1 MRKSIAVNSIF
12 NIAYKLITAVYPLIA
27 VSYLSHIVGSD
38 KVGAINYAQNIVS
51 WFVIIAALGLPT
63 YGTKEIAKVADD
75 KDKRSQLF
83 CDLFT
88 VNFLSTSIAVLAY
101 VALIF
106 AVPRFAN
113 EYVLYAVAGAQIVL
127 SYINVDWFYQGMEE
141 YKYISIRST
150 VIKLISLIALFIFVR
165 TPDDYI
171 AYVVL
176 HVVAIAGNNVF
187 NIVHARKYICVRG
200 KKPSVWKHVKP
211 VIVLLI
217 ASLAIEAYMM
227 IDTLMLGIFHDD
239 TVVGCYSN
247 AMKLTRMVNT
257 LCSAIGAVLL
267 PRLSVTFSSGDKTQF
282 NTLVNTALKVML
294 LLAIPATVGMVVL
307 SDEIVLL
314 LFGST
319 FGQSVPVLK
328 VLALMVPVVVFN
340 TMLGMQVLVTAD
352 MEWKYIL
359 SVGIGAVVNIVS
371 NAIFIPRFGGVAAA
385 WTSLA
390 SEVVV
395 LTAYLIF
402 TRKIVRIRIEL
413 WYWFSVALPLALY
426 VLAYY
431 FGLSKIPSDAWL
443 AVVINV
449 AVCCVLYFGL
459 GLLLKNEAVWLCAK
473 KAMQF
478 CGKNKSVQENAPN
491 GNETENRVDEE

>member
-12 NIAYKLITAVYPLIA
+12 NIAYKLITAIYPLIA
-27 VSYLSHIVGSD
+27 VSYVSHILYAD

-51 WFVIIAALGLPT
+51 GIVLIAALGLPT

-88 VNFLSTSIAVLAY
+88 LNFISTTVAVIAY
-101 VALIF
+101 IALVCS
-106 AVPRFAN
+106 VPRFTG
-113 EYVLYAVAGAQIVL
+113 EYVLYAVAGVQILL

-150 VIKLISLIALFIFVR
+150 VIKILSLVALIIFVR
-165 TPDDYI
+165 APEDYI
-171 AYVVL
+171 TYVVL

-187 NIVHARKYICVRG
+187 NIVHARKYLTLRG

-211 VIVLLI
+211 VFVLLL
-217 ASLAIEAYMM
+217 ASLAIEAYSM

-239 TVVGCYSN
+239 TTVGCYSN

-267 PRLSVTFSSGDKTQF
+267 PRLSVTFANQDKEQF
-282 NTLVNTALKVML
+282 NRLVNTALKVML

-307 SDEIVLL
+307 RDEIVLL

-319 FGQSVPVLK
+319 FGQSVPVLQ
-328 VLALMVPVVVFN
+328 VLALIVPVIVFN
-340 TMLGMQVLVTAD
+340 SMLGIQVLVTAN

-359 SVGIGAVVNIVS
+359 SVTIGAVVNIVA
-371 NAIFIPRFGGVAAA
+371 NAVFIPRFGGVAAA
-385 WTSLA
+385 WTSFA

-395 LTAYLIF
+395 MTGYLLF
-402 TRKIVRIRIEL
+402 TRKIVKIRIGI
-413 WYWFSVALPLALY
+413 WYWVSVAVPLALY
-426 VLAYY
+426 VLISY
-431 FGLSKIPSDAWL
+431 FGLSKIPCGNVL
-443 AVVINV
+443 TVIINV
-449 AVCCVLYFGL
+449 AVCCALYFGL
-459 GLLLKNEAVWLCAK
+459 GWLMRNEAVLLGAEKVK
-473 KAMQF
+473 KMLMR
-478 CGKNKSVQENAPN
+478 KKV
-491 GNETENRVDEE
+491 ETPVEAQVEEEKE